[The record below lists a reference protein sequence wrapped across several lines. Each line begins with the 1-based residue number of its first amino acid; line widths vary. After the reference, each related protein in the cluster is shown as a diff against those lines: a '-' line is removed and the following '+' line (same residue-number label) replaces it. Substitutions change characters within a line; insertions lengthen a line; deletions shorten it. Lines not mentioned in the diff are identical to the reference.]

1 MTKNYQE
8 LLEQLVNK
16 EIESFQINPAEFM
29 DFQAIYMKF
38 ESRKRITGEADV
50 NGVITYK
57 YENGA
62 N

>member
-1 MTKNYQE
+1 
-8 LLEQLVNK
+8 
-16 EIESFQINPAEFM
+16 M